1 MLSHRI
7 ALALVGGACVVA
19 AGTGAYV
26 ASRHNAA
33 PPAMVESQN
42 AAADPGTPAPVQE
55 TEAALDPQPAEAPP
69 AAAPADAPA
78 APKTVA
84 PAPRPAPSARPP
96 RATSRAANRQ
106 IESPAPAARAE
117 GPRADRTPP
126 VRPGSAERTTT
137 TRDRVATMPP
147 PSSEPVEPLALP
159 PARNDRGDRTASR
172 STAPAFDELVVPADS
187 VVGLQL
193 DSTLSSET
201 AQVED
206 RVSARVT
213 RDVRVDGR
221 VAVPSGSRVLGAV
234 TVADR
239 GGKMRERS
247 RLGVRF
253 HTLVL
258 ADGTNV
264 PIQTD
269 TIYREGDSPSSASS
283 AKIGGGA
290 IGGAIIGGIL
300 GGAKGAIIGGST
312 GAAGGTAAVLAGGR
326 KPVTMSAGSTMTVRV
341 LSPVSVTVDRQ
352 QN

>member
-26 ASRHNAA
+26 ASRHNAT
-33 PPAMVESQN
+33 PPAAVESRTST
-42 AAADPGTPAPVQE
+42 ADESGTPAPVQE
-55 TEAALDPQPAEAPP
+55 TEAALDPQGIDSPP
-69 AAAPADAPA
+69 AAPPTDTPAPPKA
-78 APKTVA
+78 AT
-84 PAPRPAPSARPP
+84 PAPRPVPPARTPQPTSRPP
-96 RATSRAANRQ
+96 HRQ
-106 IESPAPAARAE
+106 IESPAPAARTE
-117 GPRADRTPP
+117 ES
-126 VRPGSAERTTT
+126 RPGRSAASEPP

-147 PSSEPVEPLALP
+147 ARTEPVEPLALP
-159 PARNDRGDRTASR
+159 PLANDRGGERVDSR
-172 STAPAFDELVVPADS
+172 STVAAFDELVVPADS

-213 RDVRVDGR
+213 RDVRVGGR
-221 VAVPSGSRVLGAV
+221 VAIPSGSRVLGAV

-326 KPVTMSAGSTMTVRV
+326 KPVTMTAGSTMTVRV